1 VSAVATGRFQNKVAI
16 VTGAGGDIGREIS
29 LHYAREGAVV
39 AVADINLPAAEETKG
54 RIDAE
59 GGESL
64 VVQTNVSDS
73 ESVKRMVRK
82 VIDACGAIHI
92 LVNNAGIGE
101 RSTLLETREEMWDL
115 IMAVDAGGV
124 FRCTK
129 YVAPEMMKAGG
140 GRIVNIA
147 SLMGMIGM
155 GAPSYTAAKGA
166 IISMTPIVAAELGPH
181 SINYNTICPGF
192 IVTKL
197 NRDMLKTR
205 IGDQVVGKIPLR
217 RFGQTADAA
226 GLVLFLT
233 SDDADYITGAVI
245 PLDGGM
251 GRFLDLGE
259 DYRTYDPF
267 KDLEPA

>member
-1 VSAVATGRFQNKVAI
+1 MSEAATARFRNKVAI

-29 LHYAREGAVV
+29 LHYAREGAKV
-39 AVADINLPAAEETKG
+39 AVVDVNLAAAEETKG
-54 RIDAE
+54 GIDRE

-64 VVQTNVSDS
+64 VVQANVMDS
-73 ESVKRMVRK
+73 QSVKGMVRK
-82 VIDACGAIHI
+82 VVDAWGKIDI

-124 FRCTK
+124 FRCSK
-129 YVAPEMMKAGG
+129 YVAPEMIRAGG
-140 GRIVNIA
+140 GRMVNIA

-181 SINYNTICPGF
+181 KINYNTICPGF

-197 NRDMLKTR
+197 NRDMLETR
-205 IGDQVVGKIPLR
+205 VGDQVIDKIPLR
-217 RFGQTADAA
+217 RFGNTADTAR
-226 GLVLFLT
+226 LVLFLT

-267 KDLEPA
+267 DGLKDA

>member
-1 VSAVATGRFQNKVAI
+1 MSEVASGRFQGKVAV

-29 LHYAREGAVV
+29 LHYAREGAKVV
-39 AVADINLPAAEETKG
+39 VSDVNLSAAGETKAA
-54 RIDAE
+54 IDAE
-59 GGESL
+59 KGESL
-64 VVQTNVSDS
+64 VVQANVMDS
-73 ESVKRMVRK
+73 ESVQGMVK
-82 VIDACGAIHI
+82 QVIHEWGKIDI

-101 RSTLLETREEMWDL
+101 RSSLLETREEMWDL

-124 FRCTK
+124 FRCSK
-129 YVAPEMMKAGG
+129 YVAPEMIKGGG

-166 IISMTPIVAAELGPH
+166 IIAMTPIVAAELGPH
-181 SINYNTICPGF
+181 KINYNTICPGF

-197 NRDMLKTR
+197 NRDMLASGV
-205 IGDQVVGKIPLR
+205 GDQVIDKIPLR
-217 RFGQTADAA
+217 RFGNTADTAR
-226 GLVLFLT
+226 LVLFLT

-267 KDLEPA
+267 KSLQG

>member
-1 VSAVATGRFQNKVAI
+1 MPEAGSGRFQDKVAI

-29 LHYAREGAVV
+29 LHYAREGAKVVV
-39 AVADINLPAAEETKG
+39 ADVNLAVAEETKEY
-54 RIDAE
+54 IDDE

-64 VVQTNVSDS
+64 VVHANVMDS
-73 ESVKRMVRK
+73 ESVKGMVRK
-82 VIDACGAIHI
+82 VIDGWGRIDI

-101 RSTLLETREEMWDL
+101 RSSLLETREEMWDL

-124 FRCTK
+124 FRCSK
-129 YVAPEMMKAGG
+129 YVAPEMIKAGG

-166 IISMTPIVAAELGPH
+166 IIAMTPIVAAELGPH
-181 SINYNTICPGF
+181 KISYNTICPGF

-197 NRDMLKTR
+197 NRDMLES
-205 IGDQVVGKIPLR
+205 GVGEQVIDKIPLR
-217 RFGQTADAA
+217 RFGSTTDTAR
-226 GLVLFLT
+226 LVLFLT

-267 KDLEPA
+267 KDLKAE

>member
-1 VSAVATGRFQNKVAI
+1 MAAVATGRFQNKVAI

-29 LHYAREGAVV
+29 LHYAREGAKV
-39 AVADINLPAAEETKG
+39 AVVDINLQSAEETKG
-54 RIDAE
+54 LLDAE
-59 GGESL
+59 RGESL
-64 VVQTNVSDS
+64 TVQTNVMDS
-73 ESVKRMVRK
+73 KSVQEMVRK
-82 VIDACGAIHI
+82 VVVAWGRVDI

-101 RSTLLETREEMWDL
+101 RSSLLETREEMWDL

-124 FRCTK
+124 FRCSK
-129 YVAPEMMKAGG
+129 YVAPEMIKAGG
-140 GRIVNIA
+140 GKIVNIA

-181 SINYNTICPGF
+181 KIHYNTVCPGF

-205 IGDQVVGKIPLR
+205 IGDQVIGKIPLR
-217 RFGQTADAA
+217 RFGRTEDAA
-226 GLVLFLT
+226 RLVLFLT

-267 KDLEPA
+267 KGLKDA